1 VAITDQ
7 MALSQPKIKV
17 TQMGEEA
24 VRVYRGNG
32 LDAIHH
38 ASIAVVDSD
47 GNLTHYLGDPELCVM
62 TRSSIKP
69 FQLMPL
75 LLSGAADHFGFT
87 PRQLAIMCGSH
98 NGTDEHRDVVVSNL
112 SLAGNRPEFLQC
124 GCHKPVFMDHSKEYP
139 LHGEDKDAL
148 RHNCSGKHSG
158 FLALA
163 KFLGDD
169 VAEYL
174 NPNSKTQTL
183 IRRQLAS
190 YCEVDESMPTGID
203 GCSAPNY
210 ALPLKNLALGF
221 KKLANGA
228 GSSDKERA
236 AVTRIRNAMHEF
248 PILVSGER
256 RFDLDL
262 MRAFPGNVVCK
273 VGAES
278 IEGIGFSNPSIGI
291 CVKINDGAP
300 RALWP
305 ICVAV
310 LKQIGIITN
319 TIETP
324 TLKRHERP
332 EVRNYRETLT
342 GHIETTFTLRRA

>member
-1 VAITDQ
+1 
-7 MALSQPKIKV
+7 
-17 TQMGEEA
+17 
-24 VRVYRGNG
+24 
-32 LDAIHH
+32 
-38 ASIAVVDSD
+38 
-47 GNLTHYLGDPELCVM
+47 M

-69 FQLMPL
+69 FQLMPF
-75 LLSGAADHFGFT
+75 LLSGGADHFGFT
-87 PRQLAIMCGSH
+87 PRQLSIMCGSH
-98 NGTDEHRDVVVSNL
+98 NGTDEHRDVVISNL

-124 GCHKPVFMDHSKEYP
+124 GCHKPIFMDYTKENP

-158 FLALA
+158 FLAHA

-174 NPNSKTQTL
+174 NPNSKTQTM
-183 IRRQLAS
+183 IREQLAS
-190 YCEVDESMPTGID
+190 YCEVDEGSMPRGTD

-210 ALPLKNLALGF
+210 AVPIKNLALGF
-221 KKLANGA
+221 KKLANGE

-236 AVTRIRNAMHEF
+236 VATRIRSAMQEYPH
-248 PILVSGER
+248 LVSGER

-278 IEGIGFSNPSIGI
+278 IEGFGLANPSIGI
-291 CVKINDGAP
+291 CVKINDGAS

-310 LKQIGIITN
+310 LKQLGIIAN
-319 TIETP
+319 TTETP
-324 TLKRHERP
+324 SLKRHERP